1 MTKDENCIQI
11 QVQNG
16 KRSVRIHLIH
26 ELLSFQVYLHST
38 GIKDPK
44 GKIIC
49 QIADIVWAE
58 SQCNRDTDPPETGIL
73 LPGTGGYKKYVQYF
87 AEKIVSRNPE
97 SGFSDTSYTNNNARY
112 QELESLH
119 TPELFLMSDTWA
131 AASVPGM
138 RKEFVFCELGG
149 MTRPLLRTNWAA
161 NLNTSDQ
168 VRIMLDFLWSGEKC
182 LIFYS
187 PFHVSWPS

>member
-1 MTKDENCIQI
+1 M
-11 QVQNG
+11 
-16 KRSVRIHLIH
+16 
-26 ELLSFQVYLHST
+26 
-38 GIKDPK
+38 
-44 GKIIC
+44 
-49 QIADIVWAE
+49 WAE
-58 SQCNRDTDPPETGIL
+58 SQGNRDTDPPETGIL

-87 AEKIVSRNPE
+87 AEKIVTRNPE
-97 SGFSDTSYTNNNARY
+97 SGFSDTSYTNNNAKY
-112 QELESLH
+112 QELEALH

-168 VRIMLDFLWSGEKC
+168 VSGEKC
-182 LIFYS
+182 LLFDGVFPPS
-187 PFHVSWPS
+187 PVSQSSTYCLGSSLTLTKSFILAASSY

>member
-1 MTKDENCIQI
+1 M
-11 QVQNG
+11 
-16 KRSVRIHLIH
+16 
-26 ELLSFQVYLHST
+26 
-38 GIKDPK
+38 
-44 GKIIC
+44 
-49 QIADIVWAE
+49 WAE
-58 SQCNRDTDPPETGIL
+58 SQGNRDTDPPETGIL

-87 AEKIVSRNPE
+87 AEKIVTRNPE

-168 VRIMLDFLWSGEKC
+168 VSGEKC
-182 LIFYS
+182 LLFS
-187 PFHVSWPS
+187 CEEAALEVLAELSVSRDLITHCNAIISSVHCTFR